1 MTTIKFDKKLKCGN
15 DFVAVTVIDTLDE
28 LKIGNIYIADSI
40 AANNKMAFCKVDD
53 VGCNAKDIL
62 GIEVGDY
69 VMIDR
74 LATFAWT
81 APSAALKYDS
91 VICKTNESRT
101 EFWPLKDVI
110 FVEPD
115 VKSDTTD
122 VNGVLVT
129 NYDKRLNTGK
139 IVKIGFEPSP
149 EYPFNIGDRVMLVK
163 GGDQVDIGSSRLF
176 LYKKDMIVCTIEE
189 KENI

>member
-15 DFVAVTVIDTLDE
+15 DFVAVTVFDTFNE
-28 LKIGNIYIADSI
+28 LKVGNIYLSDQIAS
-40 AANNKMAFCKVDD
+40 NSRLAFCKVDD
-53 VGCNAKDIL
+53 IGEHAKEIL

-91 VICKTNESRT
+91 VICKTNEDHT
-101 EFWPLKDVI
+101 EFFPLKDVAFI
-110 FVEPD
+110 EPD
-115 VKSDTTD
+115 EKSDTTN
-122 VNGVLVT
+122 VNGVIVT

-139 IVKIGFEPSP
+139 ITKMGFETST
-149 EYPFNIGDRVMLVK
+149 EYPFNIGDSVMLVK
-163 GGDQVDIGSSRLF
+163 GGDVIELGSSKLYI
-176 LYKKDMIVCTIEE
+176 YKKDMIICTIEE
-189 KENI
+189 KENT